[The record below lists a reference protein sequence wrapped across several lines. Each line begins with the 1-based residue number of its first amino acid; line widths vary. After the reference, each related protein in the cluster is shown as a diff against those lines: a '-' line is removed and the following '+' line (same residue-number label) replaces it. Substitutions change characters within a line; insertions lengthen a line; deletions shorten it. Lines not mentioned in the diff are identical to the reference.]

1 MFLIQ
6 FPVVPLREAVRCGHG
21 AVCALLPD
29 AVSLLRCG
37 EGPPGWRPSL
47 CEHAARVRN
56 KKTSVAS
63 RPVPVVSRF
72 PALFCLQVN
81 IGLTLLSL
89 VAFIHPVSVYL
100 HCRRAAKERA
110 SS

>member
-6 FPVVPLREAVRCGHG
+6 FPIVPLREAVRCGHG

-47 CEHAARVRN
+47 CEHTAHVRN
-56 KKTSVAS
+56 EKQAS
-63 RPVPVVSRF
+63 PLVLVVSCF
-72 PALFCLQVN
+72 PALFFQVN